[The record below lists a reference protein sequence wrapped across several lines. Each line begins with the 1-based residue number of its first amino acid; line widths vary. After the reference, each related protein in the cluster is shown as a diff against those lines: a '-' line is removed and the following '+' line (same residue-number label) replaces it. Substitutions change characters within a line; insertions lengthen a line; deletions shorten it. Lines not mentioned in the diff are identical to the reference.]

1 MQHANSKFN
10 LGVFVIQKG
19 QKYVKLFKFLTSTMT
34 TLSMHLSPAAAIL
47 PISRAISSSSPF
59 LCLEIL
65 GSKLRCSSWC
75 SWCSSWCSWWSWWS
89 GSSPKSLALGR
100 ARLPPTNGNTL
111 ARFRPSRICSSDRY
125 SSCWASWDLRL
136 WQYGLWSFQKGGTKL
151 ERFFQKNQHTQRKLL
166 NFEFWINGELS
177 KIGHHFSNKLI

>member
-1 MQHANSKFN
+1 MG
-10 LGVFVIQKG
+10 L
-19 QKYVKLFKFLTSTMT
+19 YVKLLKFLTSTMT

-47 PISRAISSSSPF
+47 PISRAISSPSPF

-125 SSCWASWDLRL
+125 SSCWASWDLRYL
-136 WQYGLWSFQKGGTKL
+136 FLRTANLADVGTLRLCGPPAPKAWWRL
-151 ERFFQKNQHTQRKLL
+151 MLQNSTKRVT
-166 NFEFWINGELS
+166 
-177 KIGHHFSNKLI
+177 